1 MDTGLNEKQMN
12 LVKEIWETSCGKADQ
27 LTGVGVELFIG

>member
-1 MDTGLNEKQMN
+1 MNTGLNEKQVS
-12 LVKEIWETSCGKADQ
+12 LVKDIWEISCGKADQ